1 MPLRSGGWR
10 MNLDECLE
18 ELIDIMASLE
28 EKVVKVEWPYDGV
41 ISLYSAEE
49 LNGLPAETVLCSSQ
63 GDFFL
68 RAWDDERPWLSSNKY
83 YSSEELFGLLLEAS
97 KNEVRLYAT
106 STDTIVKELQK

>member
-1 MPLRSGGWR
+1 

-28 EKVVKVEWPYDGV
+28 KKVVKVEWPYDGV
-41 ISLYSAEE
+41 TSLYSAEE

-68 RAWDDERPWLSSNKY
+68 RTWDDERPWFSSNKY
-83 YSSEELFGLLLEAS
+83 YSSEELFNLLYGAS
-97 KNEVRLYAT
+97 KSGVKLYAT
-106 STDTIVKELQK
+106 STDTILEGLQK